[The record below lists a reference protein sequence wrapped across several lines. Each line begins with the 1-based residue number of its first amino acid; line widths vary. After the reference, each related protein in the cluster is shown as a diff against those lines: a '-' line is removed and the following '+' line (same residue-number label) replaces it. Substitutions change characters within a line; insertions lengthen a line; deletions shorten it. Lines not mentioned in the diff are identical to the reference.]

1 MKKAKK
7 PKQKR
12 IAQSIYL
19 PLADAAFVQ
28 RVALESGHTFTA
40 VIRMIVREFV
50 TKAKVKRALAR
61 KGK

>member
-50 TKAKVKRALAR
+50 TKAKGKRA
-61 KGK
+61 